1 MLLSHYLKN
10 ALKDSE
16 IELRNHIQ
24 DNLNEVQDLIS
35 FISDLLAK
43 SENPDQSQI
52 EFNLEDEIK

>member
-1 MLLSHYLKN
+1 LR
-10 ALKDSE
+10 DSE
-16 IELRNHIQ
+16 LELRNHIQ

-43 SENPDQSQI
+43 SEHPDQSQI